1 MSQESINPHQE
12 RRHIDLAL
20 QAQQSSID
28 ALVQNFSQLPDLSSK
43 VDVLIS
49 RMDTF
54 STHYL
59 TIERTATKTTEHS
72 TTLRILSYMV
82 ALLIPISISWN
93 VYINQRIESLA
104 QEVAMYQLRLDF
116 MKEAKDEENRNKKN
130 P

>member
-1 MSQESINPHQE
+1 MSPDPINAHQE

-28 ALVQNFSQLPDLSSK
+28 ALVQNFSQLPELSSK

-54 STHYL
+54 STHYI
-59 TIERTATKTTEHS
+59 TIERTATRTTEHS

-93 VYINQRIESLA
+93 VYINQRIEGLA

-116 MKEAKDEENRNKKN
+116 MKEAKDEESRNKKN